1 MIEAEYGIHTFSLKS
16 RCKYSEIQNI
26 IEQNECICTNTD
38 KYGLSRYY
46 RITKYKAVG
55 VEILLSQ
62 SLSRPCWLTLI
73 VNPSSLLAGC
83 YEPTALFRASDSL
96 VQEVK
101 HRLRGILDEIGVEIR
116 LKMFKLS
123 RCDLTCNRYY
133 ESRRD
138 IAERLEIFRKSLLI
152 PRYRVVSFGEYTKSD
167 AITKAADKHS
177 WTIENKSKSCAFS
190 VYDKAYEL
198 RKRHDIAISKHIL
211 RLELRFGRAKLAKIT
226 RSKDWETQLVEL
238 CAQTEK
244 QQKKFLHR
252 LHMRCL
258 TQPRLT
264 SCSTV
269 STAPDTAKR
278 QRKSC
283 AALRKRRTAAS
294 RSQPSGKSAELRNLT
309 LLNCWESS
317 RRWGCAVW
325 RRNRHFIGKT
335 FNFLR
340 ILAFI

>member
-1 MIEAEYGIHTFSLKS
+1 MIEAEYGIHTFSLKL

-26 IEQNECICTNTD
+26 IEQNECICANTD

-46 RITKYKAVG
+46 RITQYKAAG

-83 YEPTALFRASDSL
+83 YEPTALFRASDSS

-101 HRLRGILDEIGVEIR
+101 HRLRGILDEIGVEKR
-116 LKMFKLS
+116 LKIFKLS

-133 ESRRD
+133 ENRRD
-138 IAERLEIFRKSLLI
+138 IAERLEIFRKALLI

-198 RKRHDIAISKHIL
+198 RKRHDIAISEHIL
-211 RLELRFGRAKLAKIT
+211 RLELRFGRAKLTKIT
-226 RSKDWETQLVEL
+226 RSKNWETQLVEL

-244 QQKKFLHR
+244 KQKKFLHR
-252 LHMRCL
+252 LHMPVFDPATLDELLDCINRSRYREKTKKKLRRIAKKANGC
-258 TQPRLT
+258 
-264 SCSTV
+264 V
-269 STAPDTAKR
+269 SLAAVRKECRINKSDFIKLLGKFEEMGVCCVAK
-278 QRKSC
+278 K
-283 AALRKRRTAAS
+283 
-294 RSQPSGKSAELRNLT
+294 
-309 LLNCWESS
+309 
-317 RRWGCAVW
+317 
-325 RRNRHFIGKT
+325 
-335 FNFLR
+335 
-340 ILAFI
+340 